1 MKRKMLIFVVLLL
14 VTSLV
19 IGCTAQQATQAPTE
33 AVAEPVADTPATV
46 APTEEVPVA
55 PTEPEPVVH
64 SSEGDF
70 TYNTPPGRQINVAE
84 FFQIYGL
91 DVKSMVTSTGGDVS
105 VSAAPSQ
112 LPTPK
117 EEFVLGLAIHN
128 TSDIVGKTIFEQM
141 QKASDE
147 IGVKYLLSDAAL
159 DQNVQNSAIEQ
170 WVATKKVDG
179 VIVYPRNYSAV
190 GPALNELADA
200 GIPTISGITPLQG
213 TFTAL
218 TLIPNEEMGAAS
230 AEYIIKGLK
239 DAGKELKGKLIYGT
253 LNIVHSNVPGREYG
267 FFQYMEKNAPDIEI
281 IKIEGTAIDAFFQQM
296 ETYLVQDKNKEI
308 IGAWGLY
315 SGAMLGMSQAIA
327 ANNRD
332 DIIMVGID
340 YDQKVMADIK
350 DGVITATIG
359 HNPVI
364 VGYWNVCNMVNL
376 LNGAEIPAITRVP
389 YDIITA
395 ENVDEMYELYFPGA
409 GTLAEYMASGN

>member
-1 MKRKMLIFVVLLL
+1 
-14 VTSLV
+14 
-19 IGCTAQQATQAPTE
+19 
-33 AVAEPVADTPATV
+33 
-46 APTEEVPVA
+46 
-55 PTEPEPVVH
+55 
-64 SSEGDF
+64 
-70 TYNTPPGRQINVAE
+70 
-84 FFQIYGL
+84 
-91 DVKSMVTSTGGDVS
+91 
-105 VSAAPSQ
+105 
-112 LPTPK
+112 
-117 EEFVLGLAIHN
+117 
-128 TSDIVGKTIFEQM
+128 
-141 QKASDE
+141 
-147 IGVKYLLSDAAL
+147 
-159 DQNVQNSAIEQ
+159 
-170 WVATKKVDG
+170 
-179 VIVYPRNYSAV
+179 
-190 GPALNELADA
+190 
-200 GIPTISGITPLQG
+200 
-213 TFTAL
+213 
-218 TLIPNEEMGAAS
+218 
-230 AEYIIKGLK
+230 
-239 DAGKELKGKLIYGT
+239 
-253 LNIVHSNVPGREYG
+253 
-267 FFQYMEKNAPDIEI
+267 MEKNAPDIEI
-281 IKIEGTAIDAFFQQM
+281 IKIEGTAIDAYNQQM